1 MALNDNEAALYAL
14 AERSQTPLWARD
26 PVMYAVTLGSSVYN
40 TDGSLPDTPFKVA
53 EGEAPKLRAS
63 MPSQGDEI
71 FRNIDEQV
79 AGLETLAG
87 DREAFISGLARVQSS
102 IAAKEADFRKEAQ
115 TQAAIKTGV
124 KDFEKALQD
133 SIMMDRNTP
142 EWVAQYGTADSDETI
157 QARKNLIAAQ
167 NAAMGASDNFL
178 RENPAY
184 GAFRSYAETKL
195 KGAEAMFV
203 KGMDRQEK
211 LEFQADVVM
220 SGYMPEQRQALAEI
234 SGFQTPVEQ
243 WKFMEAQGNNKKFL
257 QETISASPKELPV
270 LALSGNPYAR
280 RLVEKKEGAVL
291 GEAEAG
297 RLLGE
302 LDKIV
307 SDPVE
312 ANKKMVDF
320 NANAGISKEKQKE
333 NADKAAKALLQATS
347 GTASDKK
354 EAAMFRMDLAKN
366 YASYLAQT
374 KFDSDMLALR
384 GKSKER
390 LPAFLD
396 EASKDQKTGPLTKE
410 KAIILAKQAPTVQEQ
425 QKRINQLV
433 AYYGS
438 AAETQNRSLLFKI
451 EPLAPEKLR
460 VEATMAGYG
469 TLGKIGRFA
478 IQEGTRALDV
488 GKRQVDVLSG
498 LANLPFNAAAEYA
511 VAEDPLSLEPLRRG
525 YLRGQP
531 FGTKEGDWKK

>member
-1 MALNDNEAALYAL
+1 MADDLNTTLRSVGDSWEGLTDMGFEKQGGTYTKTFAASPAAQTEKVPETKIQPAPLPEASA
-14 AERSQTPLWARD
+14 
-26 PVMYAVTLGSSVYN
+26 
-40 TDGSLPDTPFKVA
+40 SLFDLQK
-53 EGEAPKLRAS
+53 
-63 MPSQGDEI
+63 
-71 FRNIDEQV
+71 NIDEQV
-79 AGLETLAG
+79 AALEAVAG
-87 DREAFISGLARVQSS
+87 DRNSFVSGLARIQSS

-133 SIMMDRNTP
+133 SIMMDRSTP

-167 NAAMGASDNFL
+167 NAALGASDNFL
-178 RENPAY
+178 KENPAY
-184 GAFRSYAETKL
+184 VAFRTYAETKL
-195 KGAEAMFV
+195 KGAEAMFI

-280 RLVEKKEGAVL
+280 RLVEKKEVAIL

-297 RLLGE
+297 RLFGE
-302 LDKIV
+302 LDKIIA
-307 SDPVE
+307 DPIE
-312 ANKKMVDF
+312 ANKKMADF

-354 EAAMFRMDLAKN
+354 EAAMFRMDLAQN
-366 YASYLAQT
+366 FASYLAQT

-384 GKSKER
+384 GKSTAP
-390 LPAFLD
+390 LPQFLE
-396 EASKDQKTGPLTKE
+396 EASKDPKTGPLTKE

-425 QKRINQLV
+425 QARVNQLV

-451 EPLAPEKLR
+451 EPLAAEKLK
-460 VEATMAGYG
+460 VEAAFAGLFP
-469 TLGKIGRFA
+469 TIGKG
-478 IQEGTRALDV
+478 IQ
-488 GKRQVDVLSG
+488 G
-498 LANLPFNAAAEYA
+498 LFNPEVNPRLKPETSASYVEQENLRSQENAAAIKRF
-511 VAEDPLSLEPLRRG
+511 LF
-525 YLRGQP
+525 GQ
-531 FGTKEGDWKK
+531 

>member
-26 PVMYAVTLGSSVYN
+26 PVMHAVTLGSSVYN
-40 TDGSLPDTPFKVA
+40 TDGRLPDTPFKAA

-63 MPSQGDEI
+63 IPPQRDEI

-133 SIMMDRNTP
+133 SILMDRSTP
-142 EWVAQYGTADSDETI
+142 QWVAQYGTADSDETI

-184 GAFRSYAETKL
+184 VAFRSYAETKL

-203 KGMDRQEK
+203 KDMDRKEK
-211 LEFQADVVM
+211 IEFQADVVM

-243 WKFMEAQGNNKKFL
+243 WKFMEAQGGNKKFL

-280 RLVEKKEGAVL
+280 RLVERKEGAVL

-297 RLLGE
+297 RLLAQM
-302 LDKIV
+302 DKIV

-312 ANKKMVDF
+312 ANAAF
-320 NANAGISKEKQKE
+320 NAYISKGGIP
-333 NADKAAKALLQATS
+333 ADKVKALKDKASKALLQATS

-354 EAAMFRMDLAKN
+354 EAAMFRMDLAQN
-366 YASYLAQT
+366 FASFLAQT

-384 GKSKER
+384 GKSSTP
-390 LPAFLD
+390 LPQFLD
-396 EASKDQKTGPLTKE
+396 EASKDPKTWPLTKE

-425 QKRINQLV
+425 QARVNQLV

-460 VEATMAGYG
+460 VEATFSGIFGKGTPSMTPPSLPDPKALLARQQQQREERARNPAGG
-469 TLGKIGRFA
+469 FFFGK
-478 IQEGTRALDV
+478 D
-488 GKRQVDVLSG
+488 
-498 LANLPFNAAAEYA
+498 
-511 VAEDPLSLEPLRRG
+511 
-525 YLRGQP
+525 
-531 FGTKEGDWKK
+531 